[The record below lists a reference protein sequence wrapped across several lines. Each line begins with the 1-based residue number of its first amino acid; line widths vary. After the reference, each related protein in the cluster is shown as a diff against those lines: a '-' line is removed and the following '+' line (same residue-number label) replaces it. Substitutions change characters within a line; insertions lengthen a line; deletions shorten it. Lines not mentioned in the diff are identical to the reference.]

1 MGETR
6 KEYEILVRLPQG
18 ERPFEKLKRK
28 WRIIIK
34 CILMKL
40 VVSMWT
46 RVSRFKIWS
55 TGGLLCIWWWTL

>member
-40 VVSMWT
+40 VVSM
-46 RVSRFKIWS
+46 
-55 TGGLLCIWWWTL
+55 